1 MKVMQKKSY
10 GLIIY
15 RKSLVNN
22 KSSMFHLRRK
32 KLQPN
37 KINQHK
43 PRTTARRLNREHSRF
58 KTIDEISKYQ
68 QFSNENLNDY
78 SKSEEKDFRGRGF
91 WSGSIRRLL
100 EKRPCNKF
108 ILHKGIPQH
117 LLKQMLLS

>member
-1 MKVMQKKSY
+1 MKVMKKKSY

-78 SKSEEKDFRGRGF
+78 SKSEEEDFSRKT
-91 WSGSIRRLL
+91 IL
-100 EKRPCNKF
+100 EWVDTAATRKEA
-108 ILHKGIPQH
+108 LQQVH
-117 LLKQMLLS
+117 ST